1 MARKFWQKLTR
12 GKTAEIAFFKMLVR
26 KTRKQELN
34 WEKTGNDEYSV
45 SVENGSLFIQI
56 RYFGTTGNGLICVYS
71 VDIIEKP
78 TEKRCEAVVLVS
90 NPTLGN
96 FSSAIDREKYAQFFN
111 LFDEIETHV
120 ANRAR
125 KLL

>member
-34 WEKTGNDEYSV
+34 WEKTGSDEYGV
-45 SVENGSLFIQI
+45 LVENGSSFIQI
-56 RYFGTTGNGLICVYS
+56 RWYGTTGNGLLLVYS
-71 VDIIEKP
+71 VETVEKS
-78 TEKRCEAVVLVS
+78 TEKRCEAVVLVL

-96 FSSAIDREKYAQFFN
+96 FFSAVDREKYTQFSN
-111 LFDEIETHV
+111 LFDEIEV
-120 ANRAR
+120 QRSNLAR
-125 KLL
+125 KVL